1 MATGSA
7 MTVAMLHRSGR
18 RLRRRFG
25 AAMAMQQFDADDVVA
40 GRAYIAARMAFYK
53 YLEGGD
59 HDHGHQPFAPL
70 HRIVG
75 RINRV
80 TH

>member
-1 MATGSA
+1 
-7 MTVAMLHRSGR
+7 
-18 RLRRRFG
+18 
-25 AAMAMQQFDADDVVA
+25 MQQFDVDDVVA

-53 YLEGGD
+53 YLQGED